1 MNLVFAPCFWTLAI
15 EPFSA
20 MVPTQDRGRSPLRGN
35 NVLDDD
41 DWTVYSDAESV
52 SSYSTVSDNYFSMQD
67 RQDHAPVL

>member
-1 MNLVFAPCFWTLAI
+1 
-15 EPFSA
+15 
-20 MVPTQDRGRSPLRGN
+20 MVPTSPDRGRSPLRGN
-35 NVLDDD
+35 GVLDDD